1 MRYPSHV
8 AFAAAFAY
16 EVAADGA
23 AAFEAVYGPEGEWA
37 RYFHG
42 ADGYRGTEL
51 LRATG
56 RGGLSYLVIDRWES
70 AAGVRALPRRARGGV
85 RAAQPGRRAPV
96 PAGDGPRPLR
106 RDLVDAATQAPPS
119 FGGLDDQR
127 PTMIVGRGSPP
138 CRPPIPKARRQRR
151 TPTQTASDA
160 AELDDVGIATTRGAS
175 GGVVTGCVPDHE
187 VSSRRA
193 LAARSAPT

>member
-8 AFAAAFAY
+8 AFAAVFAY

-70 AAGVRALPRRARGGV
+70 AAAYERFLAEHEEEYGRRN
-85 RAAQPGRRAPV
+85 RAAGRLYRQETV
-96 PAGDGPRPLR
+96 IGRF
-106 RDLVDAATQAPPS
+106 DA
-119 FGGLDDQR
+119 
-127 PTMIVGRGSPP
+127 I
-138 CRPPIPKARRQRR
+138 
-151 TPTQTASDA
+151 
-160 AELDDVGIATTRGAS
+160 
-175 GGVVTGCVPDHE
+175 
-187 VSSRRA
+187 
-193 LAARSAPT
+193 